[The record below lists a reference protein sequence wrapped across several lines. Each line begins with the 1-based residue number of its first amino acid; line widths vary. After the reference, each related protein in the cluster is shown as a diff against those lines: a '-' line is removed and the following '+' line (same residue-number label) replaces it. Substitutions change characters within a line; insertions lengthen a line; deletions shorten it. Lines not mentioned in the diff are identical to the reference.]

1 MIYILCII
9 TLIAGAGLGLLY
21 GTLRERK
28 RTESLQ
34 TDLAR
39 LQAAIEMQEQNT
51 ANTLDAQKAASES
64 AIAAQKDHYEKT
76 IAEQKI
82 HCEETLAAQKTH
94 YEELLR
100 SQQKHFEETL
110 SRVTAEIKLSTDEML
125 KERQKEFAETSTHDI
140 SQIVTPLKESLHK
153 MMHQSELTMRSADE
167 LVRVLHHGS
176 KVQGDWGETILDE
189 LLESQ
194 GLTRGVH
201 YDIQSS
207 IRESTGQTVRT
218 DSGATLRPDV
228 ILHLDHQREVI
239 IDSKVSLTSFI
250 DFVNAETEAERQQYL
265 RAHVE
270 SLENH
275 VKQLA
280 RKDYSSYIQP
290 PKVRMDYVIMF
301 VPNTGALWTALRER
315 PDLWR
320 RAMER
325 NVFIAD
331 EQTLFAALRIVALT
345 WKQIEQAENQQRV
358 FSLATEMMDRVGQ
371 FMKKYQLIG
380 KALDT
385 AAKAYEEGE
394 RKLQPTGQSILQTC
408 AKLQKLGAKQSSVN
422 PLPQLDNP
430 ES

>member
-51 ANTLDAQKAASES
+51 ASTLDAQKAASES

-82 HCEETLAAQKTH
+82 HCEETFAAQKNH

-371 FMKKYQLIG
+371 FMKKYQTIG

-385 AAKAYEEGE
+385 AFKAYEEGE

>member
-250 DFVNAETEAERQQYL
+250 DFVNAETESERQQYL

-371 FMKKYQLIG
+371 FMKKYQTIG

-385 AAKAYEEGE
+385 AFKAYEEGE

>member
-1 MIYILCII
+1 
-9 TLIAGAGLGLLY
+9 
-21 GTLRERK
+21 
-28 RTESLQ
+28 
-34 TDLAR
+34 
-39 LQAAIEMQEQNT
+39 MQEQNT

-250 DFVNAETEAERQQYL
+250 DFVNAETESERQQYL

-371 FMKKYQLIG
+371 FMKKYQTIG

-385 AAKAYEEGE
+385 AFKAYEEGE

>member
-76 IAEQKI
+76 IAEQKN

-371 FMKKYQLIG
+371 FMKKYQTIG

-385 AAKAYEEGE
+385 AFKAYEEGE

>member
-1 MIYILCII
+1 MMYIFCLI
-9 TLIAGAGLGLLY
+9 TLIVGAGLGLLY

-28 RTESLQ
+28 RTEPLQ
-34 TDLAR
+34 TDIAR
-39 LQAAIEMQEQNT
+39 LQAA
-51 ANTLDAQKAASES
+51 
-64 AIAAQKDHYEKT
+64 KDHYEET
-76 IAEQKI
+76 LAEQKV
-82 HCEETLAAQKTH
+82 HSEETLAAQKAAGDNALAAQKAH

-100 SQQKHFEETL
+100 NQQKHFEETL

-176 KVQGDWGETILDE
+176 KVQGDWGETVLNE

-194 GLTRGVH
+194 GLTCGVH

-207 IRESTGQTVRT
+207 IREATGQTVRN
-218 DSGATLRPDV
+218 DSGAILRPDV

-250 DFVNAETEAERQQYL
+250 DYVNAETEAERQQYL

-275 VKQLA
+275 VRQLA

-320 RAMER
+320 RAMEK

-371 FMKKYQLIG
+371 FMIK
-380 KALDT
+380 
-385 AAKAYEEGE
+385 E
-394 RKLQPTGQSILQTC
+394 
-408 AKLQKLGAKQSSVN
+408 
-422 PLPQLDNP
+422 
-430 ES
+430 

>member
-76 IAEQKI
+76 IAEQKN

-250 DFVNAETEAERQQYL
+250 DFVNAETESERQQYL

-371 FMKKYQLIG
+371 FMKKYQTIG

-385 AAKAYEEGE
+385 AFKAYEEGE

>member
-51 ANTLDAQKAASES
+51 ASTLDAQKAASES

-250 DFVNAETEAERQQYL
+250 DFVNAETESERQQYL

-371 FMKKYQLIG
+371 FMKKYQTIG

-385 AAKAYEEGE
+385 AFKAYEEGE

>member
-28 RTESLQ
+28 RAESLQ

-76 IAEQKI
+76 IAEQKN

-250 DFVNAETEAERQQYL
+250 DFVNAETESERQQYL

-371 FMKKYQLIG
+371 FMKKYQTIG

-385 AAKAYEEGE
+385 AFKAYEEGE

>member
-371 FMKKYQLIG
+371 FMKKYQTIG

-385 AAKAYEEGE
+385 AFKAYEEGE

>member
-1 MIYILCII
+1 MIYVITGII
-9 TLIAGAGLGLLY
+9 ALLAGAGLGYLY
-21 GTLRERK
+21 ATLRERK
-28 RTESLQ
+28 RTEPLQ
-34 TDLAR
+34 TDIAR
-39 LQAAIEMQEQNT
+39 LQAALEAQEQSAT
-51 ANTLDAQKAASES
+51 ATLSAQKTHS
-64 AIAAQKDHYEKT
+64 
-76 IAEQKI
+76 
-82 HCEETLAAQKTH
+82 EETLAAQKAAGENALALQKSH

-110 SRVTAEIKLSTDEML
+110 SRVTTEIKLSTDEML
-125 KERQKEFAETSTHDI
+125 KERQKEFAETSTQDI
-140 SQIVTPLKESLHK
+140 TKIVTPLRESLHK

-218 DSGATLRPDV
+218 DSGAMLRPDV

-265 RAHVE
+265 RGHVE

-331 EQTLFAALRIVALT
+331 EQTLFAALRIVSLT

-408 AKLQKLGAKQSSVN
+408 AKLQKLGAKQSNVN
-422 PLPQLDNP
+422 PLPKLEENP

>member
-1 MIYILCII
+1 MIYILCFI

-76 IAEQKI
+76 IAEQKN

-371 FMKKYQLIG
+371 FMKKYQTIG

-385 AAKAYEEGE
+385 AFKAYEEGE